1 MVGMENPMHLDDFGY
16 FHFKKPPYDVILSSH
31 GNYMLKSCCH
41 LDHSKYVLFPL
52 AAEPSRPLL
61 LGCMVRLGSLEHG
74 FVKALQGKGR
84 ETYLSYCRFHCLQF
98 LAREL
103 STFRRSTM
111 HQCVPPATFNGS
123 KVKDIRSSI
132 CSEAQE
138 ALCGRRLGKP
148 PLNMVWCAK

>member
-1 MVGMENPMHLDDFGY
+1 MVIFPSYVSLPEGKMDGWNKLEWKIRCTWMIYDDLGWVLPLY
-16 FHFKKPPYDVILSSH
+16 DTSIYDVILSSH
-31 GNYMLKSCCH
+31 GKYMLKSCCH
-41 LDHSKYVLFPL
+41 LDHSKYVLFSL

-61 LGCMVRLGSLEHG
+61 LGCIVRLGSLEHG

-111 HQCVPPATFNGS
+111 HRCVPPA
-123 KVKDIRSSI
+123 DI
-132 CSEAQE
+132 Q
-138 ALCGRRLGKP
+138 RL
-148 PLNMVWCAK
+148 